1 MGDRETCI
9 KFYNQAVA
17 AVNDKSLATNA
28 QTAFQLF
35 ASACQVDPTYWQAH
49 YQMGNNTGDL
59 KQPRAAVAHYRKAL
73 QCEMTPAD
81 KSKVLCNLGWRLYE
95 LGHIEESLDAL
106 QQSLDIDDKC
116 VATWLNMSQAHGI
129 LGQNATALECARRC
143 YELAPG
149 EPTSAICMA
158 FAHLFAGQY
167 AEGFKYFEKRFEW
180 RLHSFLQYP
189 YPKWLGEEDKTVFL
203 VADQGLGDTLSFS
216 RFVHMAAK
224 RARYI
229 HAYIQPELMRLFM
242 HAFTGLD
249 NVNLLPFGASFPQ
262 ADAWSTFV
270 SLPFALG
277 LTDEQIINAKHI
289 EVPRVSLPTSWMVP
303 DTRLHVGIAWAGSA
317 VNDIDKHRSIP
328 LHHFLELYR
337 VPGIQLYSLQVDN
350 EHREDANNQGAV
362 ALVRNLAPYI
372 RDITD
377 TIALLKDLDLLIVC
391 ESAQAHIASL
401 VGKETWIAYSY
412 LGNDY
417 RIGHRGENMLWTP
430 NTTVFQ
436 QGPDQ
441 RWEPVFDKIVG
452 ALKAKLGALAGD

>member
-1 MGDRETCI
+1 
-9 KFYNQAVA
+9 
-17 AVNDKSLATNA
+17 
-28 QTAFQLF
+28 
-35 ASACQVDPTYWQAH
+35 
-49 YQMGNNTGDL
+49 
-59 KQPRAAVAHYRKAL
+59 
-73 QCEMTPAD
+73 
-81 KSKVLCNLGWRLYE
+81 
-95 LGHIEESLDAL
+95 
-106 QQSLDIDDKC
+106 
-116 VATWLNMSQAHGI
+116 
-129 LGQNATALECARRC
+129 
-143 YELAPG
+143 
-149 EPTSAICMA
+149 
-158 FAHLFAGQY
+158 
-167 AEGFKYFEKRFEW
+167 
-180 RLHSFLQYP
+180 
-189 YPKWLGEEDKTVFL
+189 
-203 VADQGLGDTLSFS
+203 QGLGDTLSFS

-249 NVNLLPFGASFPQ
+249 NVNLLPFGASFPH

-391 ESAQAHIASL
+391 
-401 VGKETWIAYSY
+401 
-412 LGNDY
+412 
-417 RIGHRGENMLWTP
+417 
-430 NTTVFQ
+430 
-436 QGPDQ
+436 
-441 RWEPVFDKIVG
+441 
-452 ALKAKLGALAGD
+452 